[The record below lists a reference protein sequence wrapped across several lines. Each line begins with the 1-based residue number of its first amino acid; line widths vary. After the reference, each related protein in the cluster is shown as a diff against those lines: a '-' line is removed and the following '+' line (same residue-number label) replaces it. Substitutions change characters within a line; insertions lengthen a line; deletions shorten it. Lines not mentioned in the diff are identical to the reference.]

1 MFDVLFETLGVEA
14 MVLRRA
20 VLLEIIIW
28 SVMLVAVMIDM
39 RAGIRKAK
47 ALNQHIDSHGLRRTL
62 TKFGDYGKVT
72 ALFMCVDMLGIMFD
86 IYLMPYASGASA
98 VIAVSIE
105 AWSVR
110 ENLRA
115 ARSSAAQITELI
127 GEFIKASNEKDV
139 SELLRKFSEMQSLLS
154 KNNQQTLKN

>member
-20 VLLEIIIW
+20 ALLEIIIW

-39 RAGIRKAK
+39 RAGIRKAR
-47 ALNQHIDSHGLRRTL
+47 AMHQHVDSHGLRRTF

-72 ALFMCVDMLGIMFD
+72 ALFMCIDVLGLLFC
-86 IYLMPYASGASA
+86 IYSLPYASAASA
-98 VIAVSIE
+98 VIAVGIE

-110 ENLRA
+110 ENLRTV
-115 ARSSAAQITELI
+115 RSSAAKIPDVIAQMAGSKDPKEIIELI
-127 GEFIKASNEKDV
+127 HQLDEARAS
-139 SELLRKFSEMQSLLS
+139 LS
-154 KNNQQTLKN
+154 QNNQQTSKN

>member
-1 MFDVLFETLGVEA
+1 MFDVLFETIGVKA
-14 MVLRRA
+14 IILRRA
-20 VLLEIIIW
+20 AILEIIIW

-47 ALNQHIDSHGLRRTL
+47 ALHQHIDSHGLRRTF

-72 ALFMCVDMLGIMFD
+72 ALFMCVDLLGILFD

-98 VIAVSIE
+98 VIAVGIE

-115 ARSSAAQITELI
+115 ARSSAAQIPNII
-127 GEFIKASNEKDV
+127 GELVEASTEKEV
-139 SELLRKFSEMQSLLS
+139 SKILRKFSEMQSLLS
-154 KNNQQTLKN
+154 KNNQQTSKN

>member
-1 MFDVLFETLGVEA
+1 MFNQLFDILGVEA
-14 MVLRRA
+14 LILRRA
-20 VLLEIIIW
+20 ALLEIIIW
-28 SVMLVAVMIDM
+28 TVMLAAVMIDM

-47 ALNQHIDSHGLRRTL
+47 SLHQHIDSHGLRRTFS
-62 TKFGDYGKVT
+62 KFGDYGKVT
-72 ALFMCVDMLGIMFD
+72 ALFMCVDLLGIVFD

-98 VIAVSIE
+98 VIAVCIE

-115 ARSSAAQITELI
+115 ARSSAAQIPELI

-139 SELLRKFSEMQSLLS
+139 SELLRRFSEVQSFIA
-154 KNNQQTLKN
+154 KNNQKQ

>member
-1 MFDVLFETLGVEA
+1 MFDILLDTFGLEA
-14 MVLRRA
+14 IVLRRA
-20 VLLEIIIW
+20 ALLEIIIW

-47 ALNQHIDSHGLRRTL
+47 ALHQPIDSHGLRRTF

-72 ALFMCVDMLGIMFD
+72 ALFMCIDVLGLLFGL
-86 IYLMPYASGASA
+86 YALPYASGAAA
-98 VIAVSIE
+98 VIAVGIE

-115 ARSSAAQITELI
+115 ARSSAARVTDIVAELAKTQDVKEVI
-127 GEFIKASNEKDV
+127 EFIQQLDRVRAEAAKKTKD
-139 SELLRKFSEMQSLLS
+139 
-154 KNNQQTLKN
+154 QTP

>member
-1 MFDVLFETLGVEA
+1 MFDLIFETIGVEA
-14 MVLRRA
+14 ITLRRA
-20 VLLEIIIW
+20 AILEIIIW
-28 SVMLVAVMIDM
+28 VVMLAAVMIDM

-47 ALNQHIDSHGLRRTL
+47 SLHQHIDSHGLRRTF

-72 ALFMCVDMLGIMFD
+72 ALFMCVDLLGIFFD
-86 IYLMPYASGASA
+86 VYLLPYASGASA
-98 VIAVSIE
+98 VIAVCIE

-115 ARSSAAQITELI
+115 ARSSAAQIPDLI

-154 KNNQQTLKN
+154 NNNQTK

>member
-1 MFDVLFETLGVEA
+1 MFGVLFDILGVEA
-14 MVLRRA
+14 VTLRRA

-28 SVMLVAVMIDM
+28 AVMLVAVMIDM

-47 ALNQHIDSHGLRRTL
+47 ALHMPIDSHGLRRTF

-72 ALFMCVDMLGIMFD
+72 ALFMCIDVLGLLFCL
-86 IYLMPYASGASA
+86 YSLPYASGASA
-98 VIAVSIE
+98 VIAVGIE

-115 ARSSAAQITELI
+115 ARSSAAKVTDIVAGLAQTQDIKEVV
-127 GEFIKASNEKDV
+127 EFIQQLDRARAEAKRNNE
-139 SELLRKFSEMQSLLS
+139 STQ
-154 KNNQQTLKN
+154 